1 MDNDWFQLESNK
13 EGTRCFGKCWYT
25 HDLHESDIQSD
36 IPITYATA
44 TPEIIVLEFD
54 GKTAEMH
61 RGGKICLID
70 HFKPLWTRNVLKFRL
85 AHLRALGL
93 APWLVVEIPNLI
105 QKSVIQHKEKCNQ

>member
-25 HDLHESDIQSD
+25 RDLHESDIQSD

-54 GKTAEMH
+54 GKTAEMLFPQDQGLGKPKGNIYLFPSPG
-61 RGGKICLID
+61 RIGGAD
-70 HFKPLWTRNVLKFRL
+70 SPFGFWR
-85 AHLRALGL
+85 
-93 APWLVVEIPNLI
+93 
-105 QKSVIQHKEKCNQ
+105 